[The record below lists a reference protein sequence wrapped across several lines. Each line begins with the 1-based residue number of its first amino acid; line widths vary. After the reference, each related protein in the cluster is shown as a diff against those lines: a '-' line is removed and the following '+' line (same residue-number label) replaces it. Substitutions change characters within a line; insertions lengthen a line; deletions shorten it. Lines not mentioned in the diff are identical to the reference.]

1 MTACGGAGDE
11 GWSAADVAEDE
22 EAHQRCR
29 EGTAGGGEEWAVF
42 GAAAVVVVDHNAVV
56 VVAVV
61 VGLGNAA
68 RGGGVSVAFPA
79 HWVRGW
85 DLRGRGRG
93 RGRDRGEGVPRGG
106 GSARPSRDS

>member
-11 GWSAADVAEDE
+11 GWSGAEDVAEDE

-42 GAAAVVVVDHNAVV
+42 GAAAVVVVVDHNAAAA
-56 VVAVV
+56 AVV
-61 VGLGNAA
+61 VGLGSAA

-79 HWVRGW
+79 RWVRGW
-85 DLRGRGRG
+85 DPRGRG
-93 RGRDRGEGVPRGG
+93 RGEGVPRGG

>member
-11 GWSAADVAEDE
+11 GWSAADVAGDE

-42 GAAAVVVVDHNAVV
+42 GAAAAVVVVDHNAVV
-56 VVAVV
+56 VAVA
-61 VGLGNAA
+61 GLGSAA
-68 RGGGVSVAFPA
+68 RVGGVSVACPA

-85 DLRGRGRG
+85 DPRG
-93 RGRDRGEGVPRGG
+93 RGEGVPSGG
-106 GSARPSRDS
+106 GSARPSRGS